1 VAYKAKFGR
10 MTEKLKKATEE
21 IERMIDKN
29 IVAERTIKLINEEKE
44 KLKLRISKIMA
55 RKGNFDALTKTCKKC
70 TKEYKE
76 KENFNWSCR
85 THQSDWGGEMWWCCG
100 KREKE

>member
-1 VAYKAKFGR
+1 MAYKAKFGR

-21 IERMIDKN
+21 IERLIDKN
-29 IVAERTIKLINEEKE
+29 ILAERTNKMNNEEKE

-55 RKGNFDALTKTCKKC
+55 RKGNIDTLTKTCKKC